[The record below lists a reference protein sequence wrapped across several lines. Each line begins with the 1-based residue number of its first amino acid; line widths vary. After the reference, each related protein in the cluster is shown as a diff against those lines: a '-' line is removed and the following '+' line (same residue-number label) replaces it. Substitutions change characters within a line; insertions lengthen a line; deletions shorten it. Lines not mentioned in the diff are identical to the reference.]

1 MKSRLG
7 TYSLPALA
15 AVRSDVVQFIC
26 LIVTSE
32 DGTPC
37 ISLPSIHTLMEP
49 SPELVYLIIEY
60 GRSNS
65 ILLLGL
71 DFERLFI
78 EVQLIYNIV
87 LVSGVQQRFTCFTD
101 YTAPTV
107 IVKCYLFSLCCAIYP
122 CSLFILYIVVCIS

>member
-1 MKSRLG
+1 
-7 TYSLPALA
+7 
-15 AVRSDVVQFIC
+15 
-26 LIVTSE
+26 
-32 DGTPC
+32 
-37 ISLPSIHTLMEP
+37 MEP

-87 LVSGVQQRFTCFTD
+87 FVPGVQQ
-101 YTAPTV
+101 
-107 IVKCYLFSLCCAIYP
+107 
-122 CSLFILYIVVCIS
+122 